1 MNITRENTGDLTATV
16 RIEILKQD
24 YEEKVIKQ
32 LKDFQHKANIPGFR
46 PGKVPVGLVRKM
58 YGKAIVADEVNKIIA
73 DSLAQYIQDEKL
85 DVLGNPLPNGEKNH
99 DYTFDAEQD
108 FEFYFDMGM
117 APEIALNLSELPPVT
132 RYLIGVDDAMLD
144 TYIADMRKRY
154 GNTVHPETAGE
165 EDMISGEIT
174 ETDLL
179 GEIIAGGIKKN
190 AFINISQLK
199 DEDSRKHFTGLK
211 KEDKITVTPGY
222 FESPE
227 EAARVLGIKE
237 EVAKREGL
245 TFSFVINDIYHIDPA
260 DLNTEFFEKVYAG
273 MEIST
278 EEDFRTQVRK
288 DASGS
293 FAGET
298 DKLFYHHVTDAL
310 VAGIQ
315 FPLPDHFLKRWLT
328 EHKESTL
335 TAEQVEQEY
344 DSFAESMKW
353 QLIEN
358 KLIREYNI
366 RVEDADI
373 RNYIKSYFLRQI
385 PMNAEDPEAEKRFDS
400 LVDTVMQNKE
410 QVQKINDELYTGKLL
425 EVFRANIPL
434 AEKEI
439 SYEEFITL
447 ASAKHDHGA
456 HAEHEHLSD
465 DDHQH
470 DPHPGHDHDH
480 SHDHHPE
487 HEQEK

>member
-1 MNITRENTGDLTATV
+1 MNITRENTGDLTTTV

-58 YGKAIVADEVNKIIA
+58 YGKAIVAEEVNKIIS

-85 DVLGNPLPNGEKNH
+85 EVLGNPLPNGEKNH

-117 APEIALNLSELPPVT
+117 APEIGLNLSSLPPVS
-132 RYLIGVDDAMLD
+132 RYRIIVDDTMLD
-144 TYIADMRKRY
+144 SYIADMRKRY
-154 GNTVHPETAGE
+154 GTSVHPETAGE
-165 EDMISGEIT
+165 EDMISGEIV
-174 ETDLL
+174 ETGAD
-179 GEIIAGGIKKN
+179 GEIVENGTKKN
-190 AFINISQLK
+190 VFINISQLK
-199 DEDSRKHFTGLK
+199 KEETKKWFTGLK
-211 KEDKITVTPGY
+211 KEDKVIITPDF
-222 FESPE
+222 FENPE
-227 EAARVLGIKE
+227 ETVKILGLKE
-237 EVAKREGL
+237 EVAKKEWI
-245 TFSFVINDIYHIDPA
+245 SFAFTVNDIYHTDPA
-260 DLNTEFFEKVYAG
+260 DLNAEFYSKVYPG
-273 MEIST
+273 TEISD
-278 EEDFRTQVRK
+278 EDMFRKQVRK

-298 DKLFYHHVTDAL
+298 DKLFYYNVTDTL
-310 VAGIQ
+310 LHEI
-315 FPLPDHFLKRWLT
+315 PIRLPDLFLKRWLT
-328 EHKESTL
+328 EHKESKL
-335 TAEQVEQEY
+335 TAEEVQNQY
-344 DSFAESMKW
+344 GSFAESMKW

-366 RVEDADI
+366 NVEEAEI

-425 EVFRANIPL
+425 EVFKINLPVE
-434 AEKEI
+434 EKEI

-447 ASAKHDHGA
+447 ASVKHDHE
-456 HAEHEHLSD
+456 HDHEHHTD
-465 DDHQH
+465 HDHQH
-470 DPHPGHDHDH
+470 
-480 SHDHHPE
+480 
-487 HEQEK
+487 EQ